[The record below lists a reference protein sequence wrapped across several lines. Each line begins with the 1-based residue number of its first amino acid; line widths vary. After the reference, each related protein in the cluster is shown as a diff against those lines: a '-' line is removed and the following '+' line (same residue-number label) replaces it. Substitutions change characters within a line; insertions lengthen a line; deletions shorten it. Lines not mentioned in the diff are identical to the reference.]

1 MRASVLSDWLAQRI
15 ERGSG
20 QPVYRQLHRLLQQA
34 ILSRELPAGAR
45 VPSSRLLAAELGIA
59 RNTVTQVYEQLVLE
73 GYVTSATGR
82 GTFVADTSPDEIVG
96 AAEIGSVDGRKNA
109 SLSGAARIGGGI
121 ATNSPGV
128 QGAAGLAGAGSE
140 ADRLAD
146 RGAAGSAGSAGSAGA
161 AGAAGRGGSIG
172 SGHAPLAS
180 ATISA
185 THAATSPETPSPI
198 LPATA
203 PFHRPAARALSTRGA
218 RLIAGAGVSKRQ
230 GGAFM
235 PGVPDVSRFPAR
247 VWTRLHNKYWRS
259 LRPDLL
265 TYAPGGGLALL
276 RHVLADYLRTSRSV
290 RCSPEQIIITTGIHQ
305 SIDLAVRLLSDPG
318 DTIWTEDPC
327 YWGVRSV
334 LHVSGLK
341 ARPVAVDSEGLNPS
355 AADFAA
361 PPPKLILVT
370 PSHQYPLGMVMSL
383 ARRRMLLEYA
393 RQHQCWIIEDDYDS
407 EFRYGS
413 RPLASLQGLDTAGQ
427 VIYVGSFGKTLF
439 PGLRVGYL
447 VAPEP
452 LAESFATASA
462 ELYREG
468 QLLQQAVLAE
478 FIAEGHFTS
487 HIRKMRALYG
497 QRRQA
502 LLDAAT
508 RRYGDALPALG
519 GDAGLHVV
527 MQLPEGSDDRAVA
540 EAALARNIVVRPL
553 SGYYSA
559 RERAAS
565 GLLIGYA
572 CVPDEDIA
580 PAFDTLAEAIDATLP
595 TFA

>member
-82 GTFVADTSPDEIVG
+82 GTFVADTTPDEIVG
-96 AAEIGSVDGRKNA
+96 AAEIGSLRTAKNA
-109 SLSGAARIGGGI
+109 VDFRSAPNSMTASRVGDAGVI
-121 ATNSPGV
+121 ATNSLDAHTSSGAQGV
-128 QGAAGLAGAGSE
+128 
-140 ADRLAD
+140 
-146 RGAAGSAGSAGSAGA
+146 
-161 AGAAGRGGSIG
+161 
-172 SGHAPLAS
+172 P
-180 ATISA
+180 
-185 THAATSPETPSPI
+185 PSPAI
-198 LPATA
+198 PVAQAHSLRADAGESPAGPFA
-203 PFHRPAARALSTRGA
+203 PTQAQRTAARALSTRGA

-247 VWTRLHNKYWRS
+247 IWTRLHNKYWRS

-305 SIDLAVRLLSDPG
+305 SVDLAVRLLSDPG

-334 LHVSGLK
+334 MQVSGLK
-341 ARPVAVDSEGLNPS
+341 PRPIAVDSEGINPS

-361 PPPKLILVT
+361 APPKLILVT

-497 QRRQA
+497 QRRQV
-502 LLDAAT
+502 LLDAVA
-508 RRYGDALPALG
+508 RRYGDALPAMG

-553 SGYYSA
+553 SGYYSE

-572 CVPDEDIA
+572 CVPDEEIA
-580 PAFDTLAEAIDATLP
+580 PAFDTLAEAIDVTLP
-595 TFA
+595 MFAE

>member
-1 MRASVLSDWLAQRI
+1 MRASVLSDWLAQRLD
-15 ERGSG
+15 RGGG
-20 QPVYRQLHRLLQQA
+20 QPIYRQLHRLLQQA
-34 ILSRELPAGAR
+34 ILTRELPAGAR

-82 GTFVADTSPDEIVG
+82 GTFVADSSPDEIVG
-96 AAEIGSVDGRKNA
+96 ALEGLDPGIDQARGKS
-109 SLSGAARIGGGI
+109 SGAAFGR
-121 ATNSPGV
+121 AP
-128 QGAAGLAGAGSE
+128 AAVTDGDPFLRDASAAALAGEPFALELAAATERAGNLSAPAAFSSTPGGE
-140 ADRLAD
+140 PFTRGVASLA
-146 RGAAGSAGSAGSAGA
+146 SAGA
-161 AGAAGRGGSIG
+161 APARTLSARG
-172 SGHAPLAS
+172 
-180 ATISA
+180 
-185 THAATSPETPSPI
+185 
-198 LPATA
+198 
-203 PFHRPAARALSTRGA
+203 TR
-218 RLIAGAGVSKRQ
+218 LLAGAGVSKRQ

-247 VWTRLHNKYWRS
+247 VWSRLHNKYWRR

-276 RHVLADYLRTSRSV
+276 RHVLTDYLRTSRSV
-290 RCSPEQIIITTGIHQ
+290 RCTPEQIIITTGIHQ
-305 SIDLAVRLLSDPG
+305 SVDLAARLLSDPG
-318 DTIWTEDPC
+318 DVIWTEDPC

-334 LHVSGLK
+334 LQMSGLQP
-341 ARPVAVDSEGLNPS
+341 RPIGVDSEGINPS
-355 AADFAA
+355 PEDLAA
-361 PPPKLILVT
+361 PPPKLMLVT

-447 VAPEP
+447 VVPEA

-487 HIRKMRALYG
+487 HIRKMRTLYG
-497 QRRQA
+497 QRRGL
-502 LLDAAT
+502 LLDVAG
-508 RRYGDALPALG
+508 RRFGEVLPAAG
-519 GDAGLHVV
+519 GDAGLHLV
-527 MQLPEGSDDRAVA
+527 MQLPPGSDDRAVA
-540 EAALARNIVVRPL
+540 AAALERNIVVRPL
-553 SGYYSA
+553 SGYYA
-559 RERAAS
+559 QRERAAS

-572 CVPDEDIA
+572 CVPDEEIE
-580 PAFDTLAEAIDATLP
+580 PAFNTLAEAIDATLP
-595 TFA
+595 VFT

>member
-1 MRASVLSDWLAQRI
+1 MRASVLSDWLAQRLD
-15 ERGSG
+15 RGSS

-34 ILSRELPAGAR
+34 ILSRELPPGAR

-73 GYVTSATGR
+73 GYVISTTGR
-82 GTFVADTSPDEIVG
+82 GTYVADTTPDEIVG
-96 AAEIGSVDGRKNA
+96 ANEFGSMGSDRIDGSRTAETAVPRPAGGEPAASGVIRGPIGHS
-109 SLSGAARIGGGI
+109 AA
-121 ATNSPGV
+121 SPGLT
-128 QGAAGLAGAGSE
+128 QPAQAG
-140 ADRLAD
+140 
-146 RGAAGSAGSAGSAGA
+146 
-161 AGAAGRGGSIG
+161 
-172 SGHAPLAS
+172 
-180 ATISA
+180 
-185 THAATSPETPSPI
+185 THASRE
-198 LPATA
+198 
-203 PFHRPAARALSTRGA
+203 AARALSARGA

-235 PGVPDVSRFPAR
+235 PGVPDVSRFPSR
-247 VWTRLHNKYWRS
+247 VWSRLHNKYWRS

-276 RHVLADYLRTSRSV
+276 RHVLADYLRTARSV

-305 SIDLAVRLLSDPG
+305 SVDLAVRLLTDSG
-318 DTIWTEDPC
+318 DVIWTEDPC

-334 LHVSGLK
+334 LQVSGLSP
-341 ARPVAVDSEGLNPS
+341 RPIAVDAEGINPS
-355 AADFAA
+355 AEDFAV
-361 PPPKLILVT
+361 PPRLILVT

-447 VAPEP
+447 VAPEA

-487 HIRKMRALYG
+487 HIRKMRGLYG

-508 RRYGDALPALG
+508 SRYGAALPAMG

-527 MQLPEGSDDRAVA
+527 MQLPEGCDDRAVA

-553 SGYYSA
+553 SGYYA
-559 RERAAS
+559 QRARAAS

-572 CVPDEDIA
+572 CVPDEEIV
-580 PAFDTLAEAIDATLP
+580 PAFDTLGEAIDATLP
-595 TFA
+595 LFA

>member
-96 AAEIGSVDGRKNA
+96 AAEIGSLRTVKNA
-109 SLSGAARIGGGI
+109 ADSRSAPNSMTASRVGDAGVI
-121 ATNSPGV
+121 ATNSLDAHTSSGAHGV
-128 QGAAGLAGAGSE
+128 PPTPVIPVTQAHSLRADAG
-140 ADRLAD
+140 
-146 RGAAGSAGSAGSAGA
+146 
-161 AGAAGRGGSIG
+161 
-172 SGHAPLAS
+172 
-180 ATISA
+180 
-185 THAATSPETPSPI
+185 ETPVSF
-198 LPATA
+198 A
-203 PFHRPAARALSTRGA
+203 PTQAQRTAARALSTRGA

-247 VWTRLHNKYWRS
+247 IWTRLHNKYWRS

-305 SIDLAVRLLSDPG
+305 SVDLAVRLLSDPG

-334 LHVSGLK
+334 MQVSGLK
-341 ARPVAVDSEGLNPS
+341 PRPIAVDSEGINPS

-361 PPPKLILVT
+361 APPKLILVT

-497 QRRQA
+497 QRRQV
-502 LLDAAT
+502 LLDAVA
-508 RRYGDALPALG
+508 RRYGDALPAMG

-553 SGYYSA
+553 SGYYSE

-572 CVPDEDIA
+572 CVPDEEIA
-580 PAFDTLAEAIDATLP
+580 PAFDTLAEAIDVTLP
-595 TFA
+595 VFVE

>member
-1 MRASVLSDWLAQRI
+1 
-15 ERGSG
+15 
-20 QPVYRQLHRLLQQA
+20 LLQQA
-34 ILSRELPAGAR
+34 ILSRELPAGTR

-82 GTFVADTSPDEIVG
+82 GTYVADTSPDEIVG
-96 AAEIGSVDGRKNA
+96 ANEIGSTGSDRIKVVSGLPGFA
-109 SLSGAARIGGGI
+109 SAARPARAASGGVPPAVVPPAGI
-121 ATNSPGV
+121 ATSFTAPT
-128 QGAAGLAGAGSE
+128 AS
-140 ADRLAD
+140 
-146 RGAAGSAGSAGSAGA
+146 
-161 AGAAGRGGSIG
+161 GG
-172 SGHAPLAS
+172 
-180 ATISA
+180 
-185 THAATSPETPSPI
+185 THASREAV
-198 LPATA
+198 
-203 PFHRPAARALSTRGA
+203 RALSARGA

-235 PGVPDVSRFPAR
+235 PGVPDVSRFPSR

-276 RHVLADYLRTSRSV
+276 RHVLADYLRTARSV

-305 SIDLAVRLLSDPG
+305 SVDLAVRLLTDSG
-318 DTIWTEDPC
+318 DVIWTEDPC
-327 YWGVRSV
+327 YWGLRSV
-334 LHVSGLK
+334 LQVSGLNP
-341 ARPVAVDSEGLNPS
+341 RPIAVDGEGINPS
-355 AADFAA
+355 AEDFAV
-361 PPPKLILVT
+361 PPKLILVT

-447 VAPEP
+447 VAPEG

-487 HIRKMRALYG
+487 HIRKMRGLYG

-502 LLDAAT
+502 LLDAAAS
-508 RRYGDALPALG
+508 RYGDALPAMG

-527 MQLPEGSDDRAVA
+527 MQLPEGCDDRAVA

-553 SGYYSA
+553 SGYYA
-559 RERAAS
+559 QRARAAS

-572 CVPDEDIA
+572 CVPDEEIA
-580 PAFDTLAEAIDATLP
+580 PAFNTLGEAIDATLP
-595 TFA
+595 QFA

>member
-1 MRASVLSDWLAQRI
+1 MRASVLSDWLAQRLD
-15 ERGSG
+15 RGSA
-20 QPVYRQLHRLLQQA
+20 QPVYRQLHKLLQQA

-96 AAEIGSVDGRKNA
+96 ATEIGSIQTRKNGDV
-109 SLSGAARIGGGI
+109 SGAVLPAGGL
-121 ATNSPGV
+121 ATNSQIAHGAESVAAVASGV
-128 QGAAGLAGAGSE
+128 PAASGPETVAAGHSQ
-140 ADRLAD
+140 
-146 RGAAGSAGSAGSAGA
+146 
-161 AGAAGRGGSIG
+161 
-172 SGHAPLAS
+172 
-180 ATISA
+180 
-185 THAATSPETPSPI
+185 
-198 LPATA
+198 
-203 PFHRPAARALSTRGA
+203 RPAARSLSVRGA
-218 RLIAGAGVSKRQ
+218 RLIGSAGVSKRQ

-235 PGVPDVSRFPAR
+235 PGVPDVSRFPSR

-305 SIDLAVRLLSDPG
+305 SVDLAVRLLSDPG

-334 LHVSGLK
+334 LHVSGLNT
-341 ARPVAVDSEGLNPS
+341 RPIAVDSEGLNPS
-355 AADFAA
+355 PEDFAA
-361 PPPKLILVT
+361 PPPRLMLVT

-447 VAPEP
+447 VAPEA

-497 QRRQA
+497 QRRQV
-502 LLDAAT
+502 LLDVVS
-508 RRYGDALPALG
+508 RRYGDALPAMG

-553 SGYYSA
+553 SGYYSS
-559 RERAAS
+559 RERANP

-572 CVPDEDIA
+572 CVPDEEIA
-580 PAFDTLAEAIDATLP
+580 PAFETLAEAIDTTLP
-595 TFA
+595 AFV

>member
-1 MRASVLSDWLAQRI
+1 MRASVLSDWLAQRL

-96 AAEIGSVDGRKNA
+96 AAEIGSLQTGKNVA
-109 SLSGAARIGGGI
+109 GSGSAPYFGAARRVGDSGSVATNSLSGRA
-121 ATNSPGV
+121 S
-128 QGAAGLAGAGSE
+128 AGLDGAPAAAAASVE
-140 ADRLAD
+140 PRAAAQDHRADVSAS
-146 RGAAGSAGSAGSAGA
+146 AFASAGP
-161 AGAAGRGGSIG
+161 
-172 SGHAPLAS
+172 AP
-180 ATISA
+180 
-185 THAATSPETPSPI
+185 AATQAQRT
-198 LPATA
+198 
-203 PFHRPAARALSTRGA
+203 AARALSTRGA

-247 VWTRLHNKYWRS
+247 IWTRLHNKYWRS

-305 SIDLAVRLLSDPG
+305 SVDLAVRLLSDPG

-334 LHVSGLK
+334 MQVSGLEP
-341 ARPVAVDSEGLNPS
+341 RPIAVDAEGINPS
-355 AADFAA
+355 PDDFAA
-361 PPPKLILVT
+361 APPKLILVT

-497 QRRQA
+497 QRRQV
-502 LLDAAT
+502 LLDAVS
-508 RRYGDALPALG
+508 RRYGDALPAMG

-572 CVPDEDIA
+572 CVPDEEIA
-580 PAFDTLAEAIDATLP
+580 PAFDTLAEAIDASLP
-595 TFA
+595 VLG

>member
-96 AAEIGSVDGRKNA
+96 AAEIGSIDGRKNA

-121 ATNSPGV
+121 ATNSPDGRR
-128 QGAAGLAGAGSE
+128 AAGLAGAGVE
-140 ADRLAD
+140 AQGKAD
-146 RGAAGSAGSAGSAGA
+146 TGAGSLPGSARA
-161 AGAAGRGGSIG
+161 GGSVGSDG
-172 SGHAPLAS
+172 SGHASLAS
-180 ATISA
+180 ATQ
-185 THAATSPETPSPI
+185 AATLPETSPLI

-595 TFA
+595 SFA

>member
-1 MRASVLSDWLAQRI
+1 MRASVLSDWLAQRLD
-15 ERGSG
+15 RGSA
-20 QPVYRQLHRLLQQA
+20 QPVYRQLHKLLQQA

-96 AAEIGSVDGRKNA
+96 ATEIGSMQTRTNGGA
-109 SLSGAARIGGGI
+109 SGAALPAGKV
-121 ATNSPGV
+121 ATNSESAAAAP
-128 QGAAGLAGAGSE
+128 GAAST
-140 ADRLAD
+140 
-146 RGAAGSAGSAGSAGA
+146 
-161 AGAAGRGGSIG
+161 
-172 SGHAPLAS
+172 SGME
-180 ATISA
+180 
-185 THAATSPETPSPI
+185 AATQTQ
-198 LPATA
+198 
-203 PFHRPAARALSTRGA
+203 RPTARALSARGT
-218 RLIAGAGVSKRQ
+218 RLITGAGVSKRQ

-334 LHVSGLK
+334 LHVSGLNT
-341 ARPVAVDSEGLNPS
+341 RPIAVDSEGLNPS
-355 AADFAA
+355 AGDFAA
-361 PPPKLILVT
+361 PPPRLMLVT

-447 VAPEP
+447 VAPEA

-497 QRRQA
+497 QRRQV
-502 LLDAAT
+502 LLDAVA
-508 RRYGDALPALG
+508 RRYGDALPAMG

-553 SGYYSA
+553 SGYYSS
-559 RERAAS
+559 RERANP

-572 CVPDEDIA
+572 CVPDEEIA
-580 PAFDTLAEAIDATLP
+580 PAFDTLAEAIDTTLP
-595 TFA
+595 AFV

>member
-1 MRASVLSDWLAQRI
+1 MRASVLSDWLAQRL

-34 ILSRELPAGAR
+34 IHSRELPAGAR

-96 AAEIGSVDGRKNA
+96 AVEIGSIELVKTPSKSGSIASQFAHVATNSLISEALAVDVPLKRPPSA
-109 SLSGAARIGGGI
+109 I
-121 ATNSPGV
+121 ATNLRDDDPSQP
-128 QGAAGLAGAGSE
+128 
-140 ADRLAD
+140 
-146 RGAAGSAGSAGSAGA
+146 
-161 AGAAGRGGSIG
+161 
-172 SGHAPLAS
+172 PL
-180 ATISA
+180 TQ
-185 THAATSPETPSPI
+185 PSQP
-198 LPATA
+198 
-203 PFHRPAARALSTRGA
+203 HRPAARALSARGA

-247 VWTRLHNKYWRS
+247 IWTRLHNKYWRT

-305 SIDLAVRLLSDPG
+305 SVDLAVRLLSDPG

-341 ARPVAVDSEGLNPS
+341 PRPIAVDSEGINPS

-383 ARRRMLLEYA
+383 ARRRVLLEYA
-393 RQHQCWIIEDDYDS
+393 RQNQCWIIEDDYDS

-497 QRRQA
+497 QRRQV
-502 LLDAAT
+502 LLDAVS
-508 RRYGDALPALG
+508 RRYGDALPAMG

-553 SGYYSA
+553 SGYYSS
-559 RERAAS
+559 RERANP

-572 CVPDEDIA
+572 CVPDEEIA
-580 PAFDTLAEAIDATLP
+580 PAFETLAEAIDATLP
-595 TFA
+595 AFG

>member
-82 GTFVADTSPDEIVG
+82 GTYVADTSPDEIVG
-96 AAEIGSVDGRKNA
+96 AAEIGSLRTAKNELEFGSA
-109 SLSGAARIGGGI
+109 PNSMAERGAEGTGSI
-121 ATNSPGV
+121 ATNSQDGRTLPGADNAPPIAAMPTMSAIPTTSANLDSHPDSRQTDAV
-128 QGAAGLAGAGSE
+128 QAQA
-140 ADRLAD
+140 
-146 RGAAGSAGSAGSAGA
+146 
-161 AGAAGRGGSIG
+161 
-172 SGHAPLAS
+172 
-180 ATISA
+180 
-185 THAATSPETPSPI
+185 
-198 LPATA
+198 
-203 PFHRPAARALSTRGA
+203 RPASTQAQRMAAHALSTRGA

-305 SIDLAVRLLSDPG
+305 SVDLAARLLSDPG

-334 LHVSGLK
+334 MQVSGLK
-341 ARPVAVDSEGLNPS
+341 PRPIAVDSEGINPS
-355 AADFAA
+355 PDDFAA
-361 PPPKLILVT
+361 APPKLILVT

-497 QRRQA
+497 QRRQV
-502 LLDAAT
+502 LLDALA
-508 RRYGDALPALG
+508 RRYGDALPAMG

-572 CVPDEDIA
+572 CVPDEEIA
-580 PAFDTLAEAIDATLP
+580 PAFETLAEAIDASLP
-595 TFA
+595 VFA

>member
-1 MRASVLSDWLAQRI
+1 MRASVLSDWLAQRL
-15 ERGSG
+15 ERGG
-20 QPVYRQLHRLLQQA
+20 AQPVYRQLHRLLQQA

-96 AAEIGSVDGRKNA
+96 AAEIGSTGLVKTPSKTGSISNDQPRGV
-109 SLSGAARIGGGI
+109 
-121 ATNSPGV
+121 ATNSQSAEALAALPPAVGV
-128 QGAAGLAGAGSE
+128 IQQ
-140 ADRLAD
+140 
-146 RGAAGSAGSAGSAGA
+146 
-161 AGAAGRGGSIG
+161 
-172 SGHAPLAS
+172 
-180 ATISA
+180 
-185 THAATSPETPSPI
+185 PSQ
-198 LPATA
+198 TA
-203 PFHRPAARALSTRGA
+203 QPHRPAARALSARGA

-247 VWTRLHNKYWRS
+247 IWTRLHNKYWRT

-305 SIDLAVRLLSDPG
+305 SVDLAVRLLSDPG

-341 ARPVAVDSEGLNPS
+341 PRPIAVDSEGINPS

-383 ARRRMLLEYA
+383 ARRRTLLEYA

-502 LLDAAT
+502 VLDVAA
-508 RRYGDALPALG
+508 RRYGDALPAMG

-553 SGYYSA
+553 SGYYSE

-572 CVPDEDIA
+572 CVPDEEIV
-580 PAFDTLAEAIDATLP
+580 PAFESLSEAIDLSLP
-595 TFA
+595 LA